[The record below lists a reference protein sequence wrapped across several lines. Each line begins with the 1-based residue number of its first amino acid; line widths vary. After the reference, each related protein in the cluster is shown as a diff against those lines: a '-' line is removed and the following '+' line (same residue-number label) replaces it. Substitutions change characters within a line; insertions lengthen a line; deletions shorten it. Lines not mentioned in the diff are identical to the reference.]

1 MQQTVRRTGAVRWLA
16 VAGAASILVACA
28 AEDELPG
35 DYFEIKAIGEENDC
49 TDGAANLD
57 EKFEYR
63 VVLDGNTAELAIG
76 ADVFATG
83 RLEGCLLSYESVVW
97 EEKRDGGEISW
108 QIIGSAT
115 VNIDDSCPP
124 PVEGEDWIGPTTAR
138 HAPAPPGAS
147 HAPRHRTPTLAMRR
161 SARDAGWKSS
171 CRLYPTAS
179 RQA

>member
-16 VAGAASILVACA
+16 VAGAASLLVACA

-76 ADVFATG
+76 PDVFATG

-124 PVEGEDWIGPTTAR
+124 PVEGEDWVGFEDFEIVSADDSVGLSPGCTYRTALKGR
-138 HAPAPPGAS
+138 YVKGV
-147 HAPRHRTPTLAMRR
+147 
-161 SARDAGWKSS
+161 K
-171 CRLYPTAS
+171 
-179 RQA
+179 